1 MNFEKNEDDKCT
13 KALDNWQIADINF
26 GESKMDKTEFLNDL
40 TKIRDQYKK
49 NKIMQKILEKKGK
62 LESKEFK
69 KCDKE
74 NEKLKDKFTKVYL
87 KMKKEFPEGVEAKNF
102 KDGQNLKFAYITF
115 RSMDAVELV
124 QNAYDVDCCKRR
136 CTICCGPYC
145 CKDKYEAMA
154 KKHIFKKW
162 PDIQVACAPDNIKWE
177 NLGYSA
183 RSRRCRMAF
192 VWLIAFALVFGSLIG
207 IVIMKDKTTELK
219 EEFNLDMPCEQ
230 GLDASQTKLAAW
242 EDMQISDKKKRGG
255 QITCYC
261 KPLLAELKLV
271 IFNRVNKTD
280 FRQYD
285 NSTD

>member
-1 MNFEKNEDDKCT
+1 MNMFKQDEVESTNSIN
-13 KALDNWQIADINF
+13 NWQIADINF
-26 GESKMDKTEFLNDL
+26 GESKMDKTEFLNNL

-74 NEKLKDKFTKVYL
+74 NEKLKEKFTKVYL

-115 RSMDAVELV
+115 RNMDAVELV

-136 CTICCGPYC
+136 CTMCCGQCC
-145 CKDKYEAMA
+145 CKDKYAAMA

-219 EEFNLDMPCEQ
+219 KEFNLDMPCEQ
-230 GLDASQTKLAAW
+230 GLDANQAKLEAW
-242 EDMQISDKKKRGG
+242 
-255 QITCYC
+255 
-261 KPLLAELKLV
+261 
-271 IFNRVNKTD
+271 
-280 FRQYD
+280 
-285 NSTD
+285 